1 MRTTLAVPVSTIAL
15 CCCLALHAA
24 DNHPPPIVV
33 NPPPAPPAPPT
44 AATVTAG
51 SGMIVS
57 GQSDEDPNNR
67 VRTVRIGNASI
78 TGQDAQ
84 TDASGQMAVVTHTDT
99 DAPPPANNPPANG
112 NNAGQ
117 APAAPAAAPQV
128 AKPEMP
134 AAVPIQKLDT
144 KGFDDAAPWL
154 GLKDDQRATI
164 AALKKRLADDT
175 DRMTKAQA
183 AARAK
188 YTDAIT
194 PEEWNP
200 AALEVTKVA
209 KEILNFQPERRFAQT
224 LVLILDKDQWV
235 LYQDKLSGKE
245 K

>member
-1 MRTTLAVPVSTIAL
+1 
-15 CCCLALHAA
+15 
-24 DNHPPPIVV
+24 
-33 NPPPAPPAPPT
+33 
-44 AATVTAG
+44 
-51 SGMIVS
+51 MIVS

-99 DAPPPANNPPANG
+99 DVPPPANNPPANG
-112 NNAGQ
+112 NNPGP
-117 APAAPAAAPQV
+117 APAAPAAPQF

-134 AAVPIQKLDT
+134 EAVPIPKLDT

-164 AALKKRLADDT
+164 TALKKRLTDDAD
-175 DRMTKAQA
+175 RLTKAQT
-183 AARAK
+183 AARGK
-188 YTDAIT
+188 YSDAIT

-209 KEILNFQPERRFAQT
+209 KEILNFQPERRIAQT

-235 LYQDKLSGKE
+235 LYQDKLSGK
-245 K
+245 KK